1 MGNGCRANPCLIGK
15 GSTAESLN
23 QDPDDAAIHGV
34 IIEGTANDFS
44 DRSGDFSRV
53 GKKNGLGPSDINT
66 HHDGDEFF
74 GDFGNAFD
82 AAY

>member
-34 IIEGTANDFS
+34 IIEGT
-44 DRSGDFSRV
+44 
-53 GKKNGLGPSDINT
+53 
-66 HHDGDEFF
+66 EFF